1 MKSFL
6 SKLFSNNKNPSAFE
20 KRVGFSFS
28 NRGLLSR
35 AFTHPSTL
43 NTNSVPYERLEFLGD
58 AVLDLV
64 VSEYLFKK
72 YPSENEGSLT
82 KKRMKFVNGQYLYR
96 VAETLE
102 LEKDCIV
109 DKSVDMDN
117 PATRKKI
124 LADILESVIGAIYLE
139 RGLKKSSNFIVSWI
153 LENKY
158 IDSSAKKVN
167 YKGKIIEYCQKEKI
181 DDLEFK
187 ILNISGP
194 DHKRKYKIAIFLN
207 EVNYGTAVSTTKKSA
222 EQLAAKKAL
231 EKITHQ
237 SNN

>member
-1 MKSFL
+1 MKSLL

-20 KRVGFSFS
+20 KRVGFSFG
-28 NRGLLSR
+28 NRDLLSR

-82 KKRMKFVNGQYLYR
+82 QKRMKFVNGHYLYR
-96 VAETLE
+96 VAETLKLDE
-102 LEKDCIV
+102 DCIV

-117 PATRKKI
+117 QATRKKI

-139 RGLKKSSNFIVSWI
+139 KGLKKSKDFVVNWI
-153 LENKY
+153 LENEY

-181 DDLEFK
+181 DELKFK
-187 ILNISGP
+187 ILNVSGP
-194 DHKRKYKIAIFLN
+194 DHNRKYKIAILLN
-207 EVNYGTAVSTTKKSA
+207 GENYGSAISTTKKSA

-231 EKITHQ
+231 EKITRQ
-237 SNN
+237 SN